1 MKTFVLSAF
10 GCALLSTAV
19 CFTIWNVLSA
29 GERPAV
35 EQIATDLEHM
45 KVRLERLERGQ
56 MSVLERADG
65 LGEKLSQLATT
76 MVRDGEAQAR
86 SRGAADGVT
95 PPAGDGSDLEDEAHD
110 ELATTDLDLEETLDI
125 LADREVSRS
134 EKQKL
139 WAAIGKAEQMDEAVA
154 FFETRARENPD
165 DPDAQFEL
173 GDAYIQKLL
182 TVDDVEKMKWAQRA
196 DASFDAALAI
206 DDHHWSSRFSKAMSY
221 AFSPP
226 VLGLG
231 PRAIEQFEIL
241 RAQQEE
247 GAPRKNH
254 AQTYLLLGNLYANQG
269 KAEKAREVWAR
280 GAEVFPEHQ
289 ELGQVARREEG

>member
-1 MKTFVLSAF
+1 MKTCILSAF

-19 CFTIWNVLSA
+19 CLTIWNVLSA
-29 GERPAV
+29 GVRPAV

-45 KVRLERLERGQ
+45 KGRLERLERGQ

-65 LGEKLSQLATT
+65 LGKKLSQLATT
-76 MVRDGEAQAR
+76 MARDMAAQAR
-86 SRGAADGVT
+86 PGAAADGVT
-95 PPAGDGSDLEDEAHD
+95 PASGGSDLEDEAHD
-110 ELATTDLDLEETLDI
+110 EIDTTDLDLEDTLDL
-125 LADREVSRS
+125 LAEREVSYS

-173 GDAYIQKLL
+173 GSAYVQKLL
-182 TVDDVEKMKWAQRA
+182 TVDDVRKLKWAQRA
-196 DASFDAALAI
+196 DGSFDAALAI
-206 DDHHWSSRFSKAMSY
+206 DDHHWGARFSKAMSY
-221 AFSPP
+221 AFTPA
-226 VLGLG
+226 VLGFG

-247 GAPRKNH
+247 GAPRQNH

-269 KAEKAREVWAR
+269 KAEKAREVWVR
-280 GAEVFPEHQ
+280 GAEIFPEHR
-289 ELGQVARREEG
+289 ELGKAAQSGGG